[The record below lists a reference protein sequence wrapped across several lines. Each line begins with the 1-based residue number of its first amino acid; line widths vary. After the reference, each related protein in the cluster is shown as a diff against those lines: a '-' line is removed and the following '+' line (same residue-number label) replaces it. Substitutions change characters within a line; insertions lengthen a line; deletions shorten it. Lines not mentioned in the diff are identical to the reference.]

1 MSQEPKVGT
10 ATIITRDNKVLL
22 MKRRGPHG
30 TGTWSTPGGH
40 LDFGES
46 PEQCAAREA
55 KEEVGVEVLNLQF
68 RAVTNDLYSKTAA
81 GITSRSGW
89 KPDPSGE
96 PAIIAEKEVEEI
108 GWFPWDC
115 PAEPLFLPLEN
126 YVNKKNYLPKYADSM
141 RDCFAHSLSLGARNP
156 GDIAPFASEVKQPGQ

>member
-30 TGTWSTPGGH
+30 NGTWSPPGGH

-55 KEEVGVEVLNLQF
+55 KEEVGVDVENLQF
-68 RAVTNDLYSKTAA
+68 RAVTNDLFEDSGRHYITLWLEA
-81 GITSRSGW
+81 GSFN
-89 KPDPSGE
+89 GE
-96 PAIIAEKEVEEI
+96 PSIIAEKEVEEI
-108 GWFPWDC
+108 GWFAWDAL
-115 PAEPLFLPLEN
+115 PQPLFLPLEN
-126 YVNKKNYLPKYADSM
+126 YVNKRNYLPK
-141 RDCFAHSLSLGARNP
+141 
-156 GDIAPFASEVKQPGQ
+156 